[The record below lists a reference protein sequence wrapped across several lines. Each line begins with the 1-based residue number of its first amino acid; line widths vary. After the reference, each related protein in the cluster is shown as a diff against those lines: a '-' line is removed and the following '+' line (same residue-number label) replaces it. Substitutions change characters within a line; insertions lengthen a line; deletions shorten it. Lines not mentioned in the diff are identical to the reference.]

1 MILFYFSDLLP
12 VCISVFSGDFITWLY
27 CSLLALQGRYRL
39 GGGAEGWFALYVR
52 NKLVCF
58 SRFCDGTWGRSIQMV
73 SELLGKVVVQA
84 TIKNSE
90 RKPDWAKALA
100 LQEQI
105 TNICANWEQR
115 ALSG

>member
-1 MILFYFSDLLP
+1 
-12 VCISVFSGDFITWLY
+12 
-27 CSLLALQGRYRL
+27 
-39 GGGAEGWFALYVR
+39 
-52 NKLVCF
+52 
-58 SRFCDGTWGRSIQMV
+58 MV